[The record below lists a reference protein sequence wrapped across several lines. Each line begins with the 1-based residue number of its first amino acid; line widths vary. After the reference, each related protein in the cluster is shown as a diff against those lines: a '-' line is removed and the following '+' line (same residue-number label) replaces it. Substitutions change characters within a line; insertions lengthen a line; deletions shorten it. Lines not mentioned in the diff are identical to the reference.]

1 MDNIVLIGY
10 FVSLSILF
18 IFGLHGFVLL
28 YYHRKYKDVNFNPT
42 KESGDTPL
50 VTIQLPLYNELYVI
64 ERLIDKVCEIEYP
77 KDKLEIQVLDDS
89 TDETVDVV
97 AKAVEAKFNEGF
109 FLLRF
114 DDDICFCVRCI
125 SVRDSEMSS
134 FFIGNDSGLGHI
146 ASAVSVP
153 SLTLFGIGEPQR
165 YHPWGAQATWLQGDN
180 NNINSITVNAV
191 VQAVKTGLSGR
202 KYQ

>member
-28 YYHRKYKDVNFNPT
+28 FYHRKYKDVKINST
-42 KESGDTPL
+42 KDFENAPL

-77 KDKLEIQVLDDS
+77 KEKLEIQVLDDS

-97 AKAVEAKFNEGF
+97 AKAVDAKKKEGF
-109 FLLRF
+109 NIEHVRRSNREGFKAGALKEGLKIANGEFVAIFDADFIPHLDFLKKTLK
-114 DDDICFCVRCI
+114 
-125 SVRDSEMSS
+125 
-134 FFIGNDSGLGHI
+134 FFTDEKVGMVQTRWEHLNGDH
-146 ASAVSVP
+146 
-153 SLTLFGIGEPQR
+153 SLITR
-165 YHPWGAQATWLQGDN
+165 AQALALDRK
-180 NNINSITVNAV
+180 SV
-191 VQAVKTGLSGR
+191 V
-202 KYQ
+202 